1 MRTVVVGNSGSGK
14 TWLARRLAE
23 KAGGLVVHLDEVF
36 WLPGGFNEK
45 RDPSE
50 VSRLIDAKRA
60 ETEWIVEGVYGN
72 LARQFLP
79 SALTLVWLDL
89 PWSVCRLRLELRGS
103 ESKAHMDREQSD
115 QGLRELL
122 HWAEAYHSRQGS
134 SGQAAH
140 LAMFETFS
148 GHRFRLRSETQVR
161 EYLDAAN
168 PSVEAWPNG
177 ASPSPP
183 HARLGVPPHLEP

>member
-23 KAGGLVVHLDEVF
+23 KAGGSVVHLDDVF

-45 RDPSE
+45 RDPSD
-50 VSRLIDAKRA
+50 VSRLIDARRA
-60 ETEWIVEGVYGN
+60 ETQWIVEGVYGN
-72 LARQFLP
+72 LAKQFLP

-89 PWSVCRLRLELRGS
+89 PWSVCKQRLEVRGS
-103 ESKAHMDREQSD
+103 ESKAHMEREQSD

-122 HWAEAYHSRQGS
+122 RWAEDYCSRQGS

-140 LAMFETFS
+140 LALFEAFQ
-148 GHRFRLRSETQVR
+148 GQRFRLRSETQVQ
-161 EYLDAAN
+161 EYLDAA
-168 PSVEAWPNG
+168 S
-177 ASPSPP
+177 
-183 HARLGVPPHLEP
+183 

>member
-23 KAGGLVVHLDEVF
+23 KAGSLVVHLDEIF

-50 VSRLIDAKRA
+50 VSRLIDAKKA

-89 PWSVCRLRLELRGS
+89 PWSVCKLRLELRGS

-122 HWAEAYHSRQGS
+122 HWAEAYHSLQGS

-140 LAMFETFS
+140 LAMFETFQ

-161 EYLDAAN
+161 EYLDTAN

-177 ASPSPP
+177 SSPNRG
-183 HARLGVPPHLEP
+183 HARLGISPHLEP

>member
-23 KAGGLVVHLDEVF
+23 NTRTSVIHLDEIF

-50 VSRLIDAKRA
+50 ISRLIDAKKVEA
-60 ETEWIVEGVYGN
+60 DWIVEGVYGN
-72 LARQFLP
+72 LAKLFLP

-89 PWSVCRLRLELRGS
+89 PWSACKRRLELRGC
-103 ESKAHMDREQSD
+103 ESKAHMAREQSA
-115 QGLRELL
+115 QGLQELIR
-122 HWAEAYHSRQGS
+122 WAEEYCSRQGS

-140 LAMFETFS
+140 LALFEAFQ
-148 GHRFRLRSETQVR
+148 GARFRLRSEAQVR
-161 EYLDAAN
+161 EYLDVA
-168 PSVEAWPNG
+168 
-177 ASPSPP
+177 
-183 HARLGVPPHLEP
+183 